1 MPRQP
6 ILVVRAFIS
15 INGEKSPCRHSGD
28 LTGQQ
33 PSDKFGNLCDGR
45 GEGSRS
51 LGQLLPWTLVAWS
64 DIGAAPTARSSAKRP
79 AEFASGKELK
89 WQNFELMRAKQNK

>member
-1 MPRQP
+1 LSRSKALERSSMPRQP

-33 PSDKFGNLCDGR
+33 PSDK
-45 GEGSRS
+45 
-51 LGQLLPWTLVAWS
+51 
-64 DIGAAPTARSSAKRP
+64 SAT
-79 AEFASGKELK
+79 
-89 WQNFELMRAKQNK
+89 